1 VIIRVDTDAA
11 VVEVEEAGG
20 TRSIRFSDPEAFAL
34 VSKAW
39 LRTGWE
45 ARYSYRFTWLGR
57 PIIQLPEDV
66 IRLQEAVMRT
76 RPDVIVETGIAHG
89 GSLVL
94 YASLC
99 ELLGHGHV
107 VGVDV
112 EIRPANRAA
121 LEGHALSPLI
131 TLVEGSSIDPATFA
145 QVRDAVGAA
154 DRVLVVLDSDHSRE
168 HVLEELRLYST
179 LVPVGSLIVAADGS
193 IMRDVVS
200 APQAK
205 PDWEWDNPLGAVDD
219 FLAEQEGFV
228 REDPAPLFDESR
240 VQGDV
245 TYSAGGWLRRVR

>member
-11 VVEVEEAGG
+11 VVEVEEIDG
-20 TRSIRFSDPEAFAL
+20 TRRIPFSDPEAFAL
-34 VSKAW
+34 VSQAW

-45 ARYSYRFTWLGR
+45 AKYSYRFTWLGR

-66 IRLQEAVMRT
+66 MRLQEAVMST

-99 ELLGHGHV
+99 ELLDHGHV

-121 LEGHALSPLI
+121 LEEHALFPRI

-145 QVRDAVGAA
+145 DVRAAVAA
-154 DRVLVVLDSDHSRE
+154 AERVLVVLDSDHSRE
-168 HVLEELRLYST
+168 HVLQELRLYTT
-179 LVPVGSLIVAADGS
+179 LVPVGSLLVVADGS
-193 IMRDVVS
+193 IMRTVAS
-200 APQAK
+200 APEAR
-205 PDWEWDNPLGAVDD
+205 PDWEWNNPLGAVDD
-219 FLAEQEGFV
+219 FLAEHEGFV
-228 REDPAPLFDESR
+228 REDPAPLFDESS
-240 VQGDV
+240 VQRDV

>member
-1 VIIRVDTDAA
+1 LIIRVDTDAA
-11 VVEVEEAGG
+11 VVEVEEVSG
-20 TRSIRFSDPEAFAL
+20 TRRIPFSDPEAFAL

-45 ARYSYRFTWLGR
+45 AKYSYRFTWLGR
-57 PIIQLPEDV
+57 PIIQLPEDI
-66 IRLQEAVMRT
+66 IRLQEAVMRE

-99 ELLGHGHV
+99 KLLGHGHV

-121 LEGHALSPLI
+121 LEEHALAPLI
-131 TLVEGSSIDPATFA
+131 TLIEGSATDAATFA

-154 DRVLVVLDSDHSRE
+154 TRVLVVLDSDHSRE

-179 LVPVGSLIVAADGS
+179 LVPVGSHMVAADGS

-205 PDWEWDNPLGAVDD
+205 PEWEWDNPLGAVDD
-219 FLAEQEGFV
+219 FLAEQDGFV

-240 VQGDV
+240 VHGDV
-245 TYSAGGWLRRVR
+245 TYSAGGWLRRIR